1 MEWGACL
8 TVNQDSTYI
17 IKITPANKMAINITV
32 KLFASLK
39 QFSPDSADSYP
50 VKPGITVKKLLEEL
64 CVPEDEVKLV
74 FIDGVKHDLASI
86 LKGGERVG
94 IFPAVG
100 GG

>member
-1 MEWGACL
+1 MS
-8 TVNQDSTYI
+8 V
-17 IKITPANKMAINITV
+17 NITI

-39 QFSPDSADSYP
+39 RFLPASSENYP
-50 VKPGITVKKLLEEL
+50 IEPGITVKTLLDEL
-64 CVPEDEVKLV
+64 CVPEDEVKII
-74 FIDGVKHDLASI
+74 FIDGVKHDFGSI

>member
-1 MEWGACL
+1 MTAH
-8 TVNQDSTYI
+8 
-17 IKITPANKMAINITV
+17 ITV

-39 QFSPDSADSYP
+39 VFLPDSANRYP
-50 VKPGITVKKLLEEL
+50 VRPGITVRKLLEQL

-74 FIDGVKHDLASI
+74 FIDGVKRDLSTT

>member
-1 MEWGACL
+1 MA
-8 TVNQDSTYI
+8 VH
-17 IKITPANKMAINITV
+17 ITI

-39 QFSPDSADSYP
+39 RFLPASSENYP
-50 VKPGITVKKLLEEL
+50 IEPGITVKKLLDEL
-64 CVPEDEVKLV
+64 GVPKDEVKII
-74 FIDGVKHDLASI
+74 FIDGVKHGLGSI

>member
-1 MEWGACL
+1 MAEH
-8 TVNQDSTYI
+8 
-17 IKITPANKMAINITV
+17 ITI

-39 QFSPDSADSYP
+39 KFTPVSSDSYP

-64 CVPEDEVKLV
+64 RVPEHEVKLV
-74 FIDGVKHDLASI
+74 FIDGVKHDLGAI

>member
-8 TVNQDSTYI
+8 TT
-17 IKITPANKMAINITV
+17 ANKMTVYITIN
-32 KLFASLK
+32 LFASLK
-39 QFSPDSADSYP
+39 KFTPVSSDSYP
-50 VKPGITVKKLLEEL
+50 VKPGITVKTLLEEL

-74 FIDGVKHDLASI
+74 FVDGVKHDLAVV

>member
-1 MEWGACL
+1 L
-8 TVNQDSTYI
+8 
-17 IKITPANKMAINITV
+17 KKFTPV
-32 KLFASLK
+32 S
-39 QFSPDSADSYP
+39 SDSYP
-50 VKPGITVKKLLEEL
+50 VKPGITVKTLLEEL

-74 FIDGVKHDLASI
+74 FVDGVKHDLATV

>member
-1 MEWGACL
+1 M
-8 TVNQDSTYI
+8 TVH
-17 IKITPANKMAINITV
+17 ITI

-39 QFSPDSADSYP
+39 KFTPVSSDSYP
-50 VKPGITVKKLLEEL
+50 VKSGTTVKQLLEAL
-64 CVPEDEVKLV
+64 SVPEDEVKLV
-74 FIDGVKHDLASI
+74 FVDGVKHDLKFT

>member
-1 MEWGACL
+1 VERGACL
-8 TVNQDSTYI
+8 ALI
-17 IKITPANKMAINITV
+17 IHNIRVYVMSVNITI

-39 QFSPDSADSYP
+39 RFLPASSENYP
-50 VKPGITVKKLLEEL
+50 IEPGITVKKLLDEL
-64 CVPEDEVKLV
+64 CVPKDEVKII
-74 FIDGVKHDLASI
+74 FIDGVKHDLGSI

>member
-1 MEWGACL
+1 
-8 TVNQDSTYI
+8 
-17 IKITPANKMAINITV
+17 MAVHVTIN
-32 KLFASLK
+32 LFASLK
-39 QFSPDSADSYP
+39 KFTPVSSDSYP

>member
-1 MEWGACL
+1 MA
-8 TVNQDSTYI
+8 VH
-17 IKITPANKMAINITV
+17 ITI

-39 QFSPDSADSYP
+39 RFLPTSSENYP
-50 VKPGITVKKLLEEL
+50 IEPGITVKKLLDEL
-64 CVPEDEVKLV
+64 GVPKDEVKII
-74 FIDGVKHDLASI
+74 FIDGVKHNLGSI

>member
-1 MEWGACL
+1 MA
-8 TVNQDSTYI
+8 VH
-17 IKITPANKMAINITV
+17 ITINF
-32 KLFASLK
+32 FATLK
-39 QFSPDSADSYP
+39 KFTPVSSDSYP

-64 CVPEDEVKLV
+64 CVPEDGVRLV
-74 FIDGVKHDLASI
+74 FIDGVKRDLTFI

>member
-1 MEWGACL
+1 MA
-8 TVNQDSTYI
+8 VH
-17 IKITPANKMAINITV
+17 ITIN
-32 KLFASLK
+32 LFATLK
-39 QFSPDSADSYP
+39 KFTPVSSGSYP

-64 CVPEDEVKLV
+64 CVPEDEVRLV
-74 FIDGVKHDLASI
+74 FINGVKHDLASI

>member
-1 MEWGACL
+1 MERGACL
-8 TVNQDSTYI
+8 ALI
-17 IKITPANKMAINITV
+17 IHNIRVYVMSVNITI

-39 QFSPDSADSYP
+39 RFLPASSENYP
-50 VKPGITVKKLLEEL
+50 IEPGITVKKLLDEL
-64 CVPEDEVKLV
+64 SVPRDEVKII
-74 FIDGVKHDLASI
+74 FIDGVKHDLGSI

>member
-1 MEWGACL
+1 M
-8 TVNQDSTYI
+8 TVH
-17 IKITPANKMAINITV
+17 ITI

-39 QFSPDSADSYP
+39 KFTPISSDSYP
-50 VKPGITVKKLLEEL
+50 VKPGITVKQLLEAL
-64 CVPEDEVKLV
+64 SVPEDEVKLIFV
-74 FIDGVKHDLASI
+74 DGVKHDLKFN